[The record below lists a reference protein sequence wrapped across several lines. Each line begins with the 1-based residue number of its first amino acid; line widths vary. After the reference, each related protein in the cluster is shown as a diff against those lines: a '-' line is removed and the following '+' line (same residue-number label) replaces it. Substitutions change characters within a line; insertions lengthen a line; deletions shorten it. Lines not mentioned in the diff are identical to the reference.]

1 MSLSK
6 YSKQC
11 GQFEAL
17 EAKQLFAAD
26 LVGGA
31 VADLPDTAVVAE
43 IHPGDLSSVQMNP
56 GCGC

>member
-1 MSLSK
+1 MANSWPVTVAPYPTEGYPKMSLSK
-6 YSKQC
+6 YSKRR

-31 VADLPDTAVVAE
+31 AADLPA
-43 IHPGDLSSVQMNP
+43 ILNS
-56 GCGC
+56 

>member
-6 YSKQC
+6 YSKRR

-26 LVGGA
+26 LV
-31 VADLPDTAVVAE
+31 VT
-43 IHPGDLSSVQMNP
+43 SSP
-56 GCGC
+56 